1 MSDKITEQFNSF
13 TSDQVKQFIE
23 NYAELRVN
31 DMDIECLMTFM
42 YDAIVENLN
51 IQSRDDILE
60 QISWTYDDETVQELI
75 ESVTVW
81 QQHKHTK

>member
-23 NYAELRVN
+23 NYAERMVD
-31 DMDIECLMTFM
+31 DMDIKCLMTFM

-60 QISWTYDDETVQELI
+60 QISCTYDDETVQELI